1 MHMNKS
7 TRHSHPAAVDVVRR
21 EAKRLHRAATSESLS
36 QSLPVLRRLLS
47 TGTIKGLSLLEL
59 HRQSDVVRRKHILQM
74 LAIEAGYIGWEAYKP
89 ILADRPADAV
99 EHFDIVRRGAGYPN
113 IWFSSPA
120 EAQRY
125 TAVHGGRAV
134 RVGQQ
139 AVVFVEAGP
148 VVQEL
153 SS

>member
-1 MHMNKS
+1 MHMKES
-7 TRHSHPAAVDVVRR
+7 THHSPSDAADAVRR

-47 TGTIKGLSLLEL
+47 SGTIKGLSLLEL
-59 HRQSDVVRRKHILQM
+59 HRQPDAVRRKHVLRM
-74 LAIEAGYIGWEAYKP
+74 LAVEAGYAGWEAYKQT
-89 ILADRPADAV
+89 LTDRPADTV

-113 IWFSSPA
+113 LWFSSLI

-125 TAVHGGRAV
+125 AAEHGGRPV

-139 AVVFVEAGP
+139 AVVLVEAGS
-148 VVQEL
+148 VV
-153 SS
+153 